1 MWLEELVKPK
11 NWWVII
17 GPDSWVAKAHGAFDL
32 KTFLK
37 RRAAEGAAVY

>member
-1 MWLEELVKPK
+1 MWLEEQYKPK